1 VKNKGKMKNDV
12 ITLPPEIDDFISGL
26 QLEAMGVAIDTLTPE
41 QVKYLASWQ
50 EGT

>member
-1 VKNKGKMKNDV
+1 MHEV
-12 ITLPPEIDDFISGL
+12 PPAIDAWVARLKLESMGIS
-26 QLEAMGVAIDTLTPE
+26 IDTLTPE